1 MEFSENKP
9 IYLQIADG
17 ISEKILSGELKEG
30 DRILSVRELGGELG
44 VNPNTAMRSY
54 EKLTNDGIIYN
65 QRGIGYF
72 VSEGARKIAL
82 EKMRTDFLENEL
94 PQILRKMRLL
104 ELKAEDCL
112 KP

>member
-1 MEFSENKP
+1 MEFNQNKP

-17 ISEKILSGELKEG
+17 INEKILSGELKEG

-54 EKLTNDGIIYN
+54 EKLTMDGIIFN

-72 VSEGARKIAL
+72 VAEGAKAIEL
-82 EKMRTDFLENEL
+82 DKMRTDFLENEL

-104 ELKAEDCL
+104 ELKAEDYL

>member
-1 MEFSENKP
+1 MEFSQNKP

-44 VNPNTAMRSY
+44 VNPN
-54 EKLTNDGIIYN
+54 GIIYN

-72 VSEGARKIAL
+72 VCEGARAIAL
-82 EKMRTDFLENEL
+82 DKMRTDFLENEL

-104 ELKAEDCL
+104 ELKAEDYL
-112 KP
+112 K

>member
-1 MEFSENKP
+1 MELNQNKP

-30 DRILSVRELGGELG
+30 DRILSVRELGSELG

-54 EKLTNDGIIYN
+54 EKLTMDGILYN

-72 VSEGARKIAL
+72 VADGAKKNCIGKDAYGL
-82 EKMRTDFLENEL
+82 FGE
-94 PQILRKMRLL
+94 
-104 ELKAEDCL
+104 
-112 KP
+112 

>member
-1 MEFSENKP
+1 MEFSQNKP

-17 ISEKILSGELKEG
+17 INEKILSGEIREG

-54 EKLTNDGIIYN
+54 EKLTMDGIIYN

-72 VSEGARKIAL
+72 VSKGAREIAL
-82 EKMRTDFLENEL
+82 EKMRSDFLDNEL

-104 ELKAEDCL
+104 ELKAEDVL

>member
-94 PQILRKMRLL
+94 PRILRKMRLL

-112 KP
+112 KL